1 MEIFKNI
8 KDILD
13 IGLLRLSKDANK
25 MKEMEKYICSLPE
38 EIKGGDKMIQMLS
51 YIKSGDALMIS
62 ESISDLPWLQ
72 QHIILALFKILNS
85 TNDKEM
91 IEQRMNKILPT
102 LIEKKQDFF
111 VSSDN
116 EIK

>member
-1 MEIFKNI
+1 MEIFMNT

-13 IGLLRLSKDANK
+13 VGLLRLSKDANK
-25 MKEMEKYICSLPE
+25 MKKLEEYICSLPE

-62 ESISDLPWLQ
+62 ESISDLSWLQ
-72 QHIILALFKILNS
+72 QHIIFALFKILNN
-85 TNDKEM
+85 TNDKEV
-91 IEQRMNKILPT
+91 IEQKMNEILPT
-102 LIEKKQDFF
+102 LIEKGQEFF
-111 VSSDN
+111 NSSDN